1 MGKLEL
7 SAFVRLKP
15 GVTYEEV
22 NRQLVQN
29 KIINDKM
36 EKSSDFKEVKPMVI
50 PIRDVYYHTKPW
62 FYFKTG
68 DLQHTRLMI
77 LIRHTGH
84 RIAAVNL
91 NQLHHRPH
99 PDAHP
104 QHQHAKRC
112 WEALSARSARDWCWK
127 PCAPC
132 CWAG

>member
-1 MGKLEL
+1 
-7 SAFVRLKP
+7 
-15 GVTYEEV
+15 
-22 NRQLVQN
+22 
-29 KIINDKM
+29 
-36 EKSSDFKEVKPMVI
+36 MVI

-77 LIRHTGH
+77 LIAILVIG
-84 RIAAVNL
+84 IAAVNL
-91 NQLHHRPH
+91 INFTTALTPMRIRSINTQ
-99 PDAHP
+99 
-104 QHQHAKRC
+104 KC